1 MKADGRGSG
10 ADILEGLNHV
20 ASQCHDRKCV
30 INMSLGGGQP
40 EPGPM
45 HTAIEQASK
54 AIPMVPVTAPTLWR
68 S

>member
-1 MKADGRGSG
+1 MAGGGNSFT
-10 ADILEGLNHV
+10 ILEGLNHV

-30 INMSLGGGQP
+30 INMSLGGGEP
-40 EPGPM
+40 EPGPL

-54 AIPMVPVTAPTLWR
+54 AIPMVPVTAPILWR